1 MEKVFFAEHGAI
13 KIVVDK
19 RRKIKKHP

>member
-1 MEKVFFAEHGAI
+1 MSI

-19 RRKIKKHP
+19 IVRYA